1 MRLSFVICDLPCS
14 QEFVINRRFTS
25 GWMKIS
31 RKVAKPAKFLLFT
44 LRLCA
49 FA

>member
-1 MRLSFVICDLPCS
+1 LSLFS
-14 QEFVINRRFTS
+14 EEFVITLRFTS

-31 RKVAKPAKFLLFT
+31 RKDAKLAKFLFFT
-44 LRLCA
+44 SRLCA